1 MKLQIFTHSNSIYHL
16 HFIKCICTNFTLMK
30 IVIEALMLI
39 FEFFD
44 LLGKLRDAFKKKNRK
59 IWGFCPKFIDP
70 LPPPPPYTATNFL
83 GGVT

>member
-16 HFIKCICTNFTLMK
+16 HFIKYTNFTLMK

-39 FEFFD
+39 FKFFD

-59 IWGFCPKFIDP
+59 IFGFCPKFIDP
-70 LPPPPPYTATNFL
+70 LPP
-83 GGVT
+83 